1 MKRWWILLLAV
12 AIVAGVAAPVLAAGN
27 RPPKRMPFNMVGQ
40 ITAVDTGAATV
51 TVKVVRGNR
60 VVKPFIGQTVT
71 VQTDAATRF
80 LKKTEAGVVPIALAD
95 LQVGDAVSVQGRLAG
110 EVWTAYRI
118 TVGAD
123 LSHLP

>member
-12 AIVAGVAAPVLAAGN
+12 AIVAGVAAPALAAGN

-40 ITAVDTGAATV
+40 ITAVDTTAATV
-51 TVKVVRGNR
+51 TVEVVRGNR

-71 VQTDAATRF
+71 VQTTAATRF
-80 LKKTEAGVVPIALAD
+80 LKKTETGVVPIALAD

-118 TVGAD
+118 TVGAN

>member
-1 MKRWWILLLAV
+1 MKRWLILLLAV
-12 AIVAGVAAPVLAAGN
+12 VIVAGMAVPVLAAGN

-51 TVKVVRGNR
+51 AVKVVRGNR

-123 LSHLP
+123 LSQMP